1 VRKALYVRPATV
13 VHGRTEET
21 REEEEITDDA
31 SSAEGSSREL
41 HSSSSLGRRTTG
53 GTAERIAHCPGVLH
67 TDGLAWALVVDW
79 ICAAIRLGISTM

>member
-1 VRKALYVRPATV
+1 VRKALYVRPATAA
-13 VHGRTEET
+13 HGQTEET

-53 GTAERIAHCPGVLH
+53 GTAGRIAHCPGVLY
-67 TDGLAWALVVDW
+67 TDGLAWALVAVW
-79 ICAAIRLGISTM
+79 VCAAVRLGISAV